1 MIIGIDGSRAFLE
14 KRTGIEEYSFQTIKH
29 LAKELKDVEVRLYL
43 RNGQRASFVLPENWK
58 VKNIWWPKLWTQAGL
73 SLEMLFHP
81 VDVLFIPAHVVPI
94 IHPARNAS
102 HSDAGGPKKTVVVV
116 HGLEFEFIPKAYSFW
131 ARMYMR
137 WSIRSSCRWA
147 KKIIAVSENTKR
159 DLMKLYKVPE
169 EKIEV
174 VYEGIPTNYKSNT
187 NIQIKNDTKYLLF
200 LGRLE
205 ERKNII
211 GIIKAFEILKEK
223 YNIPHKLILAGKP
236 GYGYEKIK
244 NKIQESK
251 FRKEILEKGYVSEE
265 EKQELLKNAEVFLF
279 PTFYEGF
286 GLPILEAQAEGVPV
300 VASSNSSIPEVAED
314 SAILINPKKPEEI
327 AEAVWKIIS
336 NENLR
341 QELID
346 KGLKN
351 VERFSWEKCGEKIA
365 EVLLE
370 K

>member
-1 MIIGIDGSRAFLE
+1 MKITGIDGSRAFLE

-43 RNGQRASFVLPENWK
+43 RNGQKAGFVLPENWK
-58 VKNIWWPKLWTQAGL
+58 VKNIWWPLLWTQMGL
-73 SLEMLFHP
+73 SLEMLFHS
-81 VDVLFIPAHVVPI
+81 VDVLFIPAHVVSI
-94 IHPARNAS
+94 IHPR
-102 HSDAGGPKKTVVVV
+102 KTVVVV
-116 HGLEFEFIPKAYSFW
+116 HGLEFEFLPKAYSFW

-147 KKIIAVSENTKR
+147 EKIIAVSENTKK

-174 VYEGIPTNYKSNT
+174 VYEGYEKTTSSQLAEPPLLEKEGKGVVGK
-187 NIQIKNDTKYLLF
+187 NILF
-200 LGRLE
+200 IGRLE
-205 ERKNII
+205 ERKNIVV
-211 GIIKAFEILKEK
+211 IIKTFEILKEK

-265 EKQELLKNAEVFLF
+265 EKWELMKKAEVFLF

-300 VASSNSSIPEVAED
+300 VASSNSSIPEVAGD
-314 SAILINPKKPEEI
+314 SAILVNPKKPEEI
-327 AEAVWKIIS
+327 AEAVWKII
-336 NENLR
+336 NNGNLR

-351 VERFSWEKCGEKIA
+351 VQRFSWEKCGEEIA
-365 EVLLE
+365 EVLL
-370 K
+370 KK